1 MLENIMRNTFL
12 LMTLFFSVLISCDN
26 VSPLMSEQSYNVI
39 LIIGQSNTHYGIGFD
54 PVLDAPMSE
63 IKQLGR
69 FRNENM
75 RVIDATEPLHHHTRQ
90 ENKIGLGLAYAKLM
104 HKYLKDNKE
113 ILIIPSAYAG
123 TGFQNNGWN
132 QGNDL
137 YEDAVKRV
145 KHVISTNP
153 ENKLVS
159 ILWHQGENDVGNSN
173 YQKYLD
179 DFIVNIRNDLEAE
192 TVPFILGGMV
202 PYWVRQRDSR
212 KNQQMIISSSTE
224 RHDYIGYADP
234 ESPFVIQKNNNNVDQ
249 IHYDAK
255 GQRELANRYFEQF
268 VKIIEK

>member
-1 MLENIMRNTFL
+1 MKNTL
-12 LMTLFFSVLISCDN
+12 LIITLFFSFLTSCDHK
-26 VSPLMSEQSYNVI
+26 SPLMLEQSNNVI
-39 LIIGQSNTHYGIGFD
+39 LIIGQSNTHYGSGFD

-69 FRNENM
+69 FQNENM
-75 RVIDATEPLHHHTRQ
+75 MVIDATEPLHHHTRQ
-90 ENKIGLGLAYAKLM
+90 DDKIGFGLTYAKLI
-104 HKYLKDNKE
+104 HNYLKDNKE
-113 ILIIPSAYAG
+113 IVIIPCGFGG
-123 TGFQNNGWN
+123 TGFQDNRWN
-132 QGNDL
+132 QNNDL
-137 YEDAVKRV
+137 YKDAVKRV

-159 ILWHQGENDVGNSN
+159 ILWHQGEKDVGNSN
-173 YQKYLD
+173 YQKNLD

-202 PYWVRQRDSR
+202 PYWVNQSDSR

-234 ESPFVIQKNNNNVDQ
+234 ESSFVIQKNNNNVDQ